1 MSVLTFAEALDLLAG
16 RVDGGWL
23 AELRS
28 TPDGEALLGLA
39 VDILIAADQED
50 AERAG
55 QLWLVAHSAQETS
68 PASGPTY
75 ATLTLAVTLR
85 RTLKTT
91 RPITLPAGT
100 PVTTPDGHIFRTDSA
115 LTWGVG
121 EVGTAK
127 TVAATA
133 VLPGRK
139 HVPPGELTA
148 FRETT
153 DGLSGVGLAV
163 NLLPSGGGQP
173 KALRLQTDT
182 AIPHAFRAE
191 LVGSYVELSTVL
203 APGEANEGRALRIV
217 AINNT
222 GGMSPPSWGDA
233 PEPGDNQ
240 NAWGEQSD
248 TTTDAWMSPWATGT
262 FGFSWRAI
270 PWGELFAVE
279 NTTAATGGSLGLLDE
294 LAEQVGRPRQPGEED
309 ELLRARLAGR
319 HSPPSPLGALRAAIR
334 TLAPWGFGR
343 LDLRIYEL
351 GAHAPDSTDPYAF
364 NFPAALGFIS
374 DLHSTDMTTP
384 ETPDGMASQDPDYAT
399 LSPFFNPGLA
409 LLEPGTL
416 RWAAVVRWDPPG
428 TLSADVIA
436 TLRRLLFAAVSAAKP
451 AGCLVQLYHLPAWSY
466 P

>member
-1 MSVLTFAEALDLLAG
+1 MSVLTFAEALELLAG

-28 TPDGEALLGLA
+28 TPDGEALLGLY
-39 VDILIAADQED
+39 VDALIAADQED

-55 QLWLVAHSAQETS
+55 QLWLVAHSAQETD

-91 RPITLPAGT
+91 RPIILPAGVA
-100 PVTTPDGHIFRTDSA
+100 VTTPDGHAFLTDSA

-121 EVGTAK
+121 EVGTTK
-127 TVAATA
+127 TVSATA
-133 VLPGRK
+133 VLPGRR
-139 HVPPGELTA
+139 HIPPGELTA

-163 NLLPSGGGQP
+163 ALLPGGGTQP

-182 AIPHAFRAE
+182 AIPHAFRVE
-191 LVGSYVELSTVL
+191 LLGSYVELSTVL
-203 APGEANEGRALRIV
+203 APGEANEGRALRIAAV
-217 AINNT
+217 NDGTSFAE
-222 GGMSPPSWGDA
+222 PADA
-233 PEPGDNQ
+233 GDNEY
-240 NAWGEQSD
+240 AWGEQSD
-248 TTTDAWMSPWATGT
+248 TTTDAWMTPWATGT

-279 NTTAATGGSLGLLDE
+279 NTTAAIGGSLGLLDE
-294 LAEQVGRPRQPGEED
+294 LGEQVGRPRQAGEED
-309 ELLRARLAGR
+309 APMRDRLAQR
-319 HSPPSPLGALRAAIR
+319 HERPSPLGALRAAIR

-351 GAHAPDSTDPYAF
+351 GAHAPDSVDPYQA

-374 DLHSTDMTTP
+374 DLHSTDMSTP
-384 ETPDGMASQDPDYAT
+384 ETPDGMASQDPDYVT
-399 LSPFFNPGLA
+399 LDPFFNPGLA

-416 RWAAVVRWDPPG
+416 RWAAIVRWDPPG
-428 TLSADVIA
+428 TLSADTIA
-436 TLRRLLFAAVSAAKP
+436 LVRRLLFAAVNAAKP
-451 AGCLVQLYHLPAWSY
+451 AGCLVQLYHLPSWSY